1 MKIVNNQFQPWQ
13 KMAVF
18 LGVFILSM
26 AILIFA
32 GCLVGLLAFDQFSV
46 GGQSGLRTIAG
57 IAISGCLLAAIGY
70 WDK

>member
-1 MKIVNNQFQPWQ
+1 MRAITTGSFKIL
-13 KMAVF
+13 VF
-18 LGVFILSM
+18 V
-26 AILIFA
+26 
-32 GCLVGLLAFDQFSV
+32 GCLAGLLAFDQFSV

>member
-13 KMAVF
+13 RMVVF

-26 AILIFA
+26 ATLIFA

>member
-1 MKIVNNQFQPWQ
+1 MKILGDNLQTWQ
-13 KMAVF
+13 RLAVSIG
-18 LGVFILSM
+18 LITLVAAS
-26 AILIFA
+26 LIFVS
-32 GCLVGLLAFDQFSV
+32 CLVGFLAFNQFGI